1 MIIKENNQKEAIIT
15 SFDRPVLY
23 KNIVLLNG
31 SVVVKFV

>member
-1 MIIKENNQKEAIIT
+1 MIIKENNPKEAIIT

>member
-1 MIIKENNQKEAIIT
+1 MIIKKNNPRQAIMT

>member
-1 MIIKENNQKEAIIT
+1 MIINENNPKEAIIT

>member
-1 MIIKENNQKEAIIT
+1 MILKIDAPRQAIMT

>member
-1 MIIKENNQKEAIIT
+1 MIIKENNPKEAIIT
-15 SFDRPVLY
+15 SFDRPVFY